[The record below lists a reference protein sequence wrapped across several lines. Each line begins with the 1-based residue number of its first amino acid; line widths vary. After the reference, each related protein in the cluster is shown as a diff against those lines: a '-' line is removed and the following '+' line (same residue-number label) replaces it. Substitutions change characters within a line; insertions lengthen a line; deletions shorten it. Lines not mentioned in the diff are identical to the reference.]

1 MKTKHLLT
9 ALALPAIF
17 AACTADDIVTEGA
30 SQAQRVALNEN
41 FKLNFGGVE
50 SRLSAGKPGEAFK
63 FDFEEGDLVG
73 GAIIDQYT
81 PSDNGILEDDYTV
94 VDYVSA
100 NQPFKFDGSNWTI
113 EHTMVE
119 GKYLFYYPYNEANNS
134 RGAAKYSV
142 PVLQDLSDKITGK
155 FNPKAAIEKYSMA
168 VGYQFL
174 SKDNLSA
181 SVELIPIF
189 SYARLVMKLDNSYP
203 GGEIDKVVL
212 ASNGNEFIVNGQ
224 IGNETLESYYNLKK
238 TSEEFDWAD
247 YDETTD
253 FAFNKTTSNIYDNK
267 LDRTSPVIVG
277 KVPAGT
283 SMTKDAQN
291 NHSFETYL
299 VVPAQ
304 ENLKDLT
311 VYLYTTDGNIY
322 SGVVA
327 NTFNGDFNRN
337 TPKKVEVKLTKA
349 DVVPYVISSQS
360 DWNASVDMMA
370 KNEIAEFMIAD
381 ADFAL
386 TNESK
391 FPSTGA
397 ILVKDIAVAGNNVT
411 IANVAA
417 ETITVN
423 EGAKLIADVT
433 LVADKIINKGEVVFN
448 EIPESRTAE
457 EVEVP
462 ETYWIEAIEN
472 EGILTINKNAVLTW
486 YETVYTDDEE
496 PVVEAYNEK
505 GLLLTNKKEAVVTVA
520 GTLSVYGT
528 NEGTINN
535 SGTIYVVKGDAAGT
549 EKGVFGLENKAP
561 ETDTVDEE
569 LVVLNKPVINIAATG
584 KLRADGTL
592 TNNSLIVNEGIL
604 SCKNNEGKI
613 LNNGAATNKYTVAVV
628 DAKAGSTTYIT
639 TNSANGKVIVYSML
653 QEDLSID
660 TQSGDVE
667 YTATADVVLDGSK
680 VTNLIINKTT
690 KITWSDATTYTSY
703 ALNYLEVTANATVEM
718 VVPTGKSKTISEVN
732 VTGGKLTLGSDLSVS
747 TLKVAEGASVSVP
760 AAKTLTVATTGGV
773 LTNEGT
779 ISVVGTLTAEGILA
793 ADAGDVEDNG
803 KGTLNW
809 KKTAGQVAIDNAKAA
824 FEAELLKA
832 LKHWI
837 VSADPYGFHNFKN
850 DLYNTTDTYQNC
862 KGTAKLFNAY
872 VNGNNTGTL
881 SQIQQLLENYNKL
894 VEESK
899 QTSIEG
905 SYNTVAAAYLKE
917 ITDSDE
923 YEEFIEDFE
932 ITVPPTS
939 NNFFADT
946 KSGTTTTTAATH
958 ALNKF
963 KSHVNAM
970 TIQDVPVA
978 YKQVLCSITSYDT
991 AKAYVPDY
999 TFVFTTS
1006 NVYKLYNEIILN
1018 YAATGKFSKSV
1029 TYNGVSYNLNVNYN
1043 SLSHLKT
1050 WVDIVA
1056 NMKAENGTVADL
1068 KAKTYVLTEDTNGN
1082 TIWDESLEWAYTE
1095 KTIEAIISYINHDYQ
1110 VVAGTGN

>member
-142 PVLQDLSDKITGK
+142 PVLQDLSDKTTGK

-212 ASNGNEFIVNGQ
+212 ASNDNNEFIVNGQ
-224 IGNETLESYYNLKK
+224 IGNKTLEGYYDLKK

-304 ENLKDLT
+304 EGLKDLT

-322 SGVVA
+322 SGEVA
-327 NTFNGDFNRN
+327 TTFNGDFNRN
-337 TPKKVEVKLTKA
+337 TPKKVEVTLVKA
-349 DVVPYVISSQS
+349 DVVPYVISTQS

-472 EGILTINKNAVLTW
+472 EGILTINKDAVLTW

-824 FEAELLKA
+824 YEAELLKA
-832 LKHWI
+832 LKEWI
-837 VSADPYGFHNFKN
+837 
-850 DLYNTTDTYQNC
+850 DLGQISSTKFSVYNNNLYDYTTKQNNREGIDEAFAAIVTSN
-862 KGTAKLFNAY
+862 K
-872 VNGNNTGTL
+872 
-881 SQIQQLLENYNKL
+881 KL
-894 VEESK
+894 VSNYDEIQSALTAYNALVE
-899 QTSIEG
+899 TDATVLG
-905 SYNTVAAAYLKE
+905 SYPTVAAAYLKE

-932 ITVPPTS
+932 ITVPITS

-958 ALNKF
+958 ALNQF

-970 TIQDVPVA
+970 TIQDV

-1006 NVYKLYNEIILN
+1006 NVYKLYDEIILN
-1018 YAATGKFSKSV
+1018 YAKTDKFSTV
-1029 TYNGVSYNLNVNYN
+1029 TITGGSQNLNEEFEN
-1043 SLSHLKT
+1043 LTDLRR

-1068 KAKTYVLTEDTNGN
+1068 KAKTYVLTEDANGN
-1082 TIWDESLEWAYTE
+1082 TIWDESLEWAYTTN
-1095 KTIEAIISYINHDYQ
+1095 TIEAIISYINHDYQ
-1110 VVAGTGN
+1110 VVAGI